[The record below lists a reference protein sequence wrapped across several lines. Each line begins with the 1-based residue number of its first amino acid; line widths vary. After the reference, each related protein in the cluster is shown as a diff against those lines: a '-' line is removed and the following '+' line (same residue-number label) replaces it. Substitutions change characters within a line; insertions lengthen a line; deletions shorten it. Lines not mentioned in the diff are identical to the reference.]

1 MDITHVEVCMQHRA
15 QSTLKA
21 MLGAAGLVAGM
32 VLGAA
37 PASADPDTNP
47 VDPVVIDIPA
57 PPEAPPPVEP
67 PPPAE
72 PAVLVPPPPAVEPVA
87 VAPPPPPAPPTGP
100 PAEFAAPPPADPAAA
115 PAPRPVNNYGA
126 PQAIPAGTPA
136 GQNPLPFTGAPPFRP
151 PSFNPVNGSMVG
163 VAKPIYINF
172 AVPIADRRMA
182 EDAIHISSVPPVPGR
197 FYWVTDSQVRWR
209 PQDFWPANTVV
220 TIDAAGTRSTFR
232 TGDYLVA
239 TIDDK
244 AKQMEIMRNGKLEK
258 TFPVSMGRPDGKHE
272 TKNGTYYVLEKFAE
286 IVMDSSTYGVP
297 VNSAEGYKLKVQD
310 AVRIDNSGAF
320 VHSAPWSV
328 GDQGRRNV
336 SHGCINLSPANA
348 QWFYDNFGSGDP
360 VVIKGTGGGWYNKPD
375 GASDW
380 QMF

>member
-1 MDITHVEVCMQHRA
+1 MRGRA
-15 QSTLKA
+15 MSTLTA
-21 MLGAAGLVAGM
+21 MLGAMGLSAAM

-37 PASADPDTNP
+37 PALADPDPNIAP
-47 VDPVVIDIPA
+47 VDPA
-57 PPEAPPPVEP
+57 A
-67 PPPAE
+67 
-72 PAVLVPPPPAVEPVA
+72 PAVPAAPVVPNNYPFAAGDPRTQPIEI
-87 VAPPPPPAPPTGP
+87 PPPAPVMPWEQPQPVTQIP
-100 PAEFAAPPPADPAAA
+100 P
-115 PAPRPVNNYGA
+115 
-126 PQAIPAGTPA
+126 GTPA
-136 GQNPLPFTGAPPFRP
+136 GQNPLPFEGTAPFRP
-151 PSFNPVNGSMVG
+151 PTFNPSNGSMVG

-172 AVPIADRRMA
+172 AVPIANRQLAQDS
-182 EDAIHISSVPPVPGR
+182 IHISSVPPVPGR
-197 FYWVTDSQVRWR
+197 FYWVTDTQLRWR

-220 TIDAAGTRSTFR
+220 NIDAAGTKSTFR

-244 AKQMEIMRNGKLEK
+244 AHQMEVMRNGKLEK

-272 TKNGTYYVLEKFAE
+272 TKNGTYYVLEKFPE

-297 VNSAEGYKLKVQD
+297 VDSAEGYKLKVQD

-328 GDQGRRNV
+328 GDQGKRNV
-336 SHGCINLSPANA
+336 SHGCVNLSPANA

-360 VVIKGTGGGWYNKPD
+360 VVVKGTGGGWYNTPD